1 MKLKI
6 RIVALII
13 LISMMFSIGF
23 VYADDYNKE
32 VEETQVTV
40 PEPVRGKVLKLISEE
55 PMDNEGMN
63 DYSKMIVQDLE
74 IEIKSGK
81 HKGEIHNVQNFIDE
95 SVAYNIIV
103 KEGDNVLLY
112 TEEDES
118 GNLTAVYVSD
128 KVRDNYIYFIGALF
142 FILLI
147 ILGGKKGVKS
157 VITLILTGASVLYIL
172 LPLTLKGYS
181 PALLSI
187 LICIGVIIVTLIL
200 ISGLNKKTL
209 SSIIGTSGGVLV
221 AGIITLIVSS
231 LADLTGL
238 ASQEAQMLMFIPQKI
253 EFNFQGILFAGIILG
268 ALGAVMDISMSI
280 ASSMNEINLA
290 NPEMTSKDLFKAGM
304 NVGRDVMGTMSN
316 TLILAYAGGSLHL
329 MLLFTAYDLPLID
342 IINRDIVASEILRA
356 LAGSIGLIFAI
367 PITALVSS
375 TFGREKY
382 NK

>member
-1 MKLKI
+1 MKLKTKI
-6 RIVALII
+6 IALII
-13 LISMMFSIGF
+13 LISMICSIGF

-32 VEETQVTV
+32 VEDTEIVV

-63 DYSKMIVQDLE
+63 DYTKMIVQDLE

-118 GNLTAVYVSD
+118 GKLTAVYVSD
-128 KVRDNYIYFIGALF
+128 KVRDNYIYILAALF

-157 VITLILTGASVLYIL
+157 VITLILTGASVIYIL
-172 LPLTLKGYS
+172 LPLTLKGHS
-181 PALLSI
+181 PAILSI

-209 SSIIGTSGGVLV
+209 SSILGTSGGVLV

-253 EFNFQGILFAGIILG
+253 DFNFKGILFAGIILG

-329 MLLFTAYDLPLID
+329 MLLFAAYELPLID